1 MQQVIV
7 TIEAGVPTIRVSGVK
22 GKGCKD
28 LTRDLE
34 TALGGARKS
43 RPTQEMYEK
52 QSQKAKASY

>member
-7 TIEAGVPTIRVSGVK
+7 TIEGGLPTIRVVGCK
-22 GKGCKD
+22 GKSCKD

-34 TALGGARKS
+34 AALGGTQRT

-52 QSQKAKASY
+52 QNQKAKAGY